1 MNPDV
6 WAILGNFRG
15 PENILL
21 CKTQIVRGKRRQ
33 RPGFENLCILGW
45 THGNVVFDIPELG
58 PSTTCGTC
66 DRGKRKRK

>member
-6 WAILGNFRG
+6 WTILGNFRE

-21 CKTQIVRGKRRQ
+21 CEIQIVRGKRRQ
-33 RPGFENLCILGW
+33 GPGFENLCILGW

-66 DRGKRKRK
+66 DIGKRKRK